1 VIEPLTRALLEA
13 EAQGFGDVH
22 EELWRVAQRECRL
35 FGHGRPDGVVCNP
48 CSEILTKYLRG
59 TGLDVTGKKLEVNS
73 RRKPRNAQERKE
85 LNR

>member
-1 VIEPLTRALLEA
+1 MTQALLA
-13 EAQGFGDVH
+13 AGADGAIDAH
-22 EELWRVAQRECRL
+22 DELWRVAQQQCRL

-59 TGLDVTGKKLEVNS
+59 TGLDVTGKKLEVNCK
-73 RRKPRNAQERKE
+73 RKPRNAEERRT